1 MEIKD
6 NHTEKELESEVR
18 EQSVE
23 QLDHS
28 IDAPKLNDIYLDK
41 PFPIGDKETVLPM
54 QTLAQTC
61 PICSSIAEV
70 NAKSGG
76 TSSFVYALGRVEAR
90 FPSLGV
96 EKEFSQ
102 AIGRAETKGLTDR
115 QTFYEV
121 LSKPENR
128 YLVRQMCW
136 VLTIEGLDTYILQPR
151 DPYGYD
157 MLVQAVRP
165 APRLEDIDII
175 IGSRGPIAPP
185 EMCNGLVAP
194 IVVFDQIYSFDIDA
208 LIKEIPRPKGISAK
222 EFAPKA
228 EELFMRIMQM
238 ADNAGADDGHRAVN
252 YLAVRYPAIYA
263 VTAEC
268 FGRDQSL
275 TGVEVKPSRMSGVR
289 KIVDVVFSYT
299 DRKTDVVDKYFVRVD
314 TSEEFPFLVS
324 KLSVFYDR

>member
-6 NHTEKELESEVR
+6 EYTEKEVDSEVG
-18 EQSVE
+18 EQPVE
-23 QLDHS
+23 QLDYS
-28 IDAPKLNDIYLDK
+28 DNSPELTNRYLNK
-41 PFPIGDKETVLPM
+41 PSPISDKETVLPM
-54 QTLAQTC
+54 QTVAQSC
-61 PICSSIAEV
+61 PICSSIAEA
-70 NAKSGG
+70 NAKSDG
-76 TSSFVYALGRVEAR
+76 TTNFVYALGRIEAR

-128 YLVRQMCW
+128 YLIRQMCW
-136 VLTIEGLDTYILQPR
+136 VLTIEGLDTYVLHPR
-151 DPYGYD
+151 DPYGYN

-165 APRLEDIDII
+165 APRLDDIDIVV
-175 IGSRGPIAPP
+175 GTRGPIAPA

-194 IVVFDQIYSFDIDA
+194 IVVFDQIYSFDIDT
-208 LIKEIPRPKGISAK
+208 LVKEIPRPKGISAK
-222 EFAPKA
+222 EFTPKA

-238 ADNAGADDGHRAVN
+238 ADNAGADDEHRAVN

-299 DRKTDVVDKYFVRVD
+299 DRKTDVVDKYFARVD

-324 KLSVFYDR
+324 KLSAFYDR

>member
-1 MEIKD
+1 MDIKND
-6 NHTEKELESEVR
+6 HIEKELDSEVGEQPV
-18 EQSVE
+18 EQS
-23 QLDHS
+23 DHS
-28 IDAPKLNDIYLDK
+28 DNGPKLNNRYLNK
-41 PFPIGDKETVLPM
+41 PSHISDKETVLPM
-54 QTLAQTC
+54 QTVAQSC
-61 PICSSIAEV
+61 PICSSIAEA
-70 NAKSGG
+70 NAKSDGA
-76 TSSFVYALGRVEAR
+76 TSFVYALGRIEAR

-102 AIGRAETKGLTDR
+102 AIGRAETRGLTDQ

-151 DPYGYD
+151 DPHGYD

-165 APRLEDIDII
+165 APRLEDIDIVV
-175 IGSRGPIAPP
+175 GTRGPIAPP

-194 IVVFDQIYSFDIDA
+194 IVVFDQIYSFDIEA
-208 LIKEIPRPKGISAK
+208 LIKGIPRPKGISAK
-222 EFAPKA
+222 EFELKA

-238 ADNAGADDGHRAVN
+238 ADNAGAADEHRALN
-252 YLAVRYPAIYA
+252 YLAVRYHKIYA

-268 FGRDQSL
+268 FGQDQSL
-275 TGVEVKPSRMSGVR
+275 TGVEVKASRMSGLR
-289 KIVDVVFSYT
+289 KIVDVIFSYR
-299 DRKTDVVDKYFVRVD
+299 DRKTDVVEKYFARVD

-324 KLSVFYDR
+324 PLSPFYDR